1 MATIDFRVTRPPAE
15 VNTHV
20 AADAP
25 ARFLQPLQECRE
37 TPLSFRI
44 FCGEV
49 HEDADAAH
57 FLSLLRSHHDR
68 PRRSAAEQR
77 DELAAP
83 HHSITSSARASSLSG
98 IWRPSVLA
106 VLRLITRSNLVGCWM
121 GSSPGFSPLST
132 RPA

>member
-57 FLSLLRSHHDR
+57 FLSLLRTRPNR
-68 PRRSAAEQR
+68 PRRRAAEQR
-77 DELAAP
+77 DELAAL
-83 HHSITSSARASSLSG
+83 HSITSSARVSTAAGTS
-98 IWRPSVLA
+98 RPSALA
-106 VLRLITRSNLVGCWM
+106 VFRLITS
-121 GSSPGFSPLST
+121 
-132 RPA
+132 